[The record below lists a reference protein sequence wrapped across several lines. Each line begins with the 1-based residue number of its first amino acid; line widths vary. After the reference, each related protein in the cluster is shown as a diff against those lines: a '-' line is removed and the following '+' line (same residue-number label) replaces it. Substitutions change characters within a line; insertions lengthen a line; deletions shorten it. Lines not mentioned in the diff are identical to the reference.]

1 MVTATHK
8 KYVARAMK
16 DIRATYV
23 SGSKTSGQQSSYPW
37 EYPPWEYPPYPDDEC
52 PYPEWDECPYPLD
65 AAPCCTK
72 FLLLCPNDK
81 SCSLLDIVGG
91 TDINS

>member
-1 MVTATHK
+1 
-8 KYVARAMK
+8 MK

-52 PYPEWDECPYPLD
+52 PYPEWDECPYGFGPL
-65 AAPCCTK
+65 K
-72 FLLLCPNDK
+72 RNFLLIK
-81 SCSLLDIVGG
+81 SLKKFVKQVFP
-91 TDINS
+91 